1 MPSPQT
7 ATLLE
12 HAALAVGLDVTRTR
26 WRAAAGDRVRSPE
39 ALLDEVI
46 AVGRELDVAFLRRP
60 GDREAVAQLASDGAF
75 PLVLVGP
82 LAEGEVPVLVLTGSE
97 GRGYAGWRIGPIGED
112 ERLVGSLD
120 ELLARLSP
128 GGKGI
133 QVLVPVSVGGQPTGT
148 HAATSGDTGAS
159 LDHAAVPPS
168 PVQRLWALLA
178 REKREIGIVYIYAAL
193 VGLFSL
199 ALPLGVQSIINLIS
213 GGLILQPVVL
223 LILFVVG
230 GSLASGILQIMQ
242 LSVVETIQ
250 QRVFARMALEF
261 AYRVPRLELEHVLS
275 ESLPEQMNRFFEALT
290 IEKSLSKLLTDV
302 TAALLS
308 IVMGLVLLTFYH
320 PYFTLAGL
328 LLAAGFWITIA
339 LTGRKGLDTSL
350 VESKYKYRIVHWFE
364 DIARAVTAFKFTG
377 RSGIALQKTDA
388 LLAGWLTYRRKHFRI
403 LVWQGAA
410 AVLFKVLVTALL
422 LILGSVLVVQREIS
436 LGQFVASELIIVTV
450 LSAVEKLLSSM
461 ATVYDVLTAVE
472 KAGHVTDLPLERA
485 SGRAPLASDEPAAV
499 ELARVHYT
507 YPGARTPALRGLS
520 LSIRAGERIAI
531 TGFDG
536 AGQSTM
542 LRVMTGILAGYE
554 GSVAWDGVSMR
565 ELDPWALRAQ
575 IGQILSTTDLVD
587 ASVLENVALGRPDV
601 SADAALEALEA
612 AGLGDWV
619 RGLPQGSRTEIVAA
633 GSRLPSSV
641 TARLL
646 VARAIAGRPRMIVA
660 DDVLGNAEM
669 EHRTALTRLLTD
681 RARPWTLVAVTHDP
695 AFLAEC
701 DRVVV
706 LREGTVARIGTLEE
720 CQQDPWARMVLAGAL
735 RKQLPSMEA
744 AG

>member
-26 WRAAAGDRVRSPE
+26 WRASAGDRARSTE

-60 GDREAVAQLASDGAF
+60 GNREAVAQLAGDAAF

-82 LAEGEVPVLVLTGSE
+82 LAEDEVPVLVLTGGE
-97 GRGYAGWRIGPIGED
+97 GRGYVGWRIGPLGED

-128 GGKGI
+128 GGRGI

-148 HAATSGDTGAS
+148 HAATVGDTGAS
-159 LDHAAVPPS
+159 LDHAAAPPS
-168 PVQRLWALLA
+168 PVQRLWALLG

-223 LILFVVG
+223 LILFVVAG
-230 GSLASGILQIMQ
+230 TLASGVLQLMQ

-250 QRVFARMALEF
+250 ERVFARMALEF
-261 AYRVPRLELEHVLS
+261 AYRVPRLELERVLS

-290 IEKSLSKLLTDV
+290 IEKSLAKLLTDV
-302 TAALLS
+302 TAAFLS

-320 PYFTLAGL
+320 PYFTLAPL
-328 LLAAGFWITIA
+328 LLAAGLWITFA

-364 DIARAVTAFKFTG
+364 DIARAVTAFKFVG

-410 AVLFKVLVTALL
+410 AVVFKVLITALL
-422 LILGSVLVVQREIS
+422 LVLGSVLVVQREIS

-450 LSAVEKLLSSM
+450 LGAVEKLLTST

-485 SGRAPLASDEPAAV
+485 SGRAPLASSEPASV

-507 YPGARTPALRGLS
+507 YPGARTPALRGLT
-520 LSIRAGERIAI
+520 LHIRPGERLAI

-536 AGQSTM
+536 AGQSTL

-554 GSVAWDGVSMR
+554 GTVAWDGVSMR

-575 IGQILSTTDLVD
+575 VGQVLSTTDLVD
-587 ASVLENVALGRPDV
+587 ASVLENVALGRPEV
-601 SADAALEALEA
+601 SAENAFEALEA

-646 VARAIAGRPRMIVA
+646 VARAIAGHPRMIVA

-720 CQQDPWARMVLAGAL
+720 CQQDPWARMVLSGAP
-735 RKQLPSMEA
+735 RKQVLTMED